1 MTIHPAMC
9 GIPYSVLNAATWVMS
24 WRLPYRD
31 SSLAFPLQDLPTKVF
46 RRHEGMTEHH
56 AWCRVPHDLADSL
69 PRLTALAMGG
79 AILAVTLMAVGAYG
93 CPCQRCLYGFTT

>member
-1 MTIHPAMC
+1 
-9 GIPYSVLNAATWVMS
+9 MS
-24 WRLPYRD
+24 WRLPCRD